1 MRTRRSPAF
10 RQSRSG
16 NLGPDTRAIGRCAG
30 GIAAGAPKLRAVLE
44 ALAKRA
50 RRALTR
56 WPLTELDPIERAEL
70 AAELRE
76 ARSFDDLAPGWQ
88 ELILASEAGAPRDS
102 REFHLHLRGD
112 QPGRPY

>member
-1 MRTRRSPAF
+1 VESNTSEEM
-10 RQSRSG
+10 
-16 NLGPDTRAIGRCAG
+16 L
-30 GIAAGAPKLRAVLE
+30 

-70 AAELRE
+70 VSALRH

-88 ELILASEAGAPRDS
+88 RLILESEAGRPRGS
-102 REFHLHLRGD
+102 RDFYLHLRGD
-112 QPGRPY
+112 PSAARPSD

>member
-1 MRTRRSPAF
+1 MGWLRPAY
-10 RQSRSG
+10 
-16 NLGPDTRAIGRCAG
+16 NLSADIRAIARGAS
-30 GIAAGAPKLRAVLE
+30 GIGARRWTLRGALE
-44 ALAKRA
+44 AALAKRA

-112 QPGRPY
+112 QSGRPY